1 MALMFPTFDGK
12 RVSMQQVEA
21 RQTFQLLHPTM
32 QQRVKDLMLASEGK
46 VGLGEGFRS
55 MDVQKALFLS
65 RYVPDPNGST
75 FFDGQRWRKK
85 DPKLATAAPPGRS
98 MHELGL
104 ACDLTGDM
112 KFIAQQGATF
122 SLKNFAN
129 VNKEPWHVQ
138 PIELPNSRQEYE
150 KMGAPWAKKLEVI
163 TAQPQPKAAG
173 TAQVVTPPEVVPGES
188 SDVVKQLQDV
198 LIRLNLI
205 KDSPSNHDGVYGA
218 ATQKIVKAFQS
229 SNGLAADGKV
239 GPKTWKALLALD
251 PVSQGT

>member
-12 RVSMQQVEA
+12 RVSMQQIEA

-65 RYVPDPNGST
+65 RYIPDPNGST

-122 SLKNFAN
+122 GLKNFAN

-138 PIELPNSRQEYE
+138 PTELANSRQEYE
-150 KMGAPWAKKLEVI
+150 KMGAPWAKQLVVI
-163 TAQPQPKAAG
+163 ALQTQPKAAS
-173 TAQVVTPPEVVPGES
+173 TAEVVTPPEVVPGEN

-218 ATQKIVKAFQS
+218 ATQKIVKAFQTAH
-229 SNGLAADGKV
+229 GLAADGKV
-239 GPKTWKALLALD
+239 GPKTWKALLGLD
-251 PVSQGT
+251 PI

>member
-1 MALMFPTFDGK
+1 MAMMFPTFDGK
-12 RVSMQQVEA
+12 RISMQQIEA
-21 RQTFQLLHPTM
+21 RQTFQQLHPTM
-32 QQRVKDLMLASEGK
+32 QQRVRDLMLASEGR

-104 ACDLTGDM
+104 AADMTGDM
-112 KFIAQQGATF
+112 KFIAQQGAAF
-122 SLKNFAN
+122 GLKNFAN

-138 PIELPNSRQEYE
+138 PTELPNSRQEYE
-150 KMGAPWAKKLEVI
+150 KMGAPWAKLVVV
-163 TAQPQPKAAG
+163 QPQPQPQPAG
-173 TAQVVTPPEVVPGES
+173 PQQVVTPPEVVPGES

-205 KDSPSNHDGVYGA
+205 KDSPSNRDGVYGA
-218 ATQKIVKAFQS
+218 PTQKIVKAFQTS
-229 SNGLAADGKV
+229 HGLTPDGRV
-239 GPKTWKALLALD
+239 GPKTWKVLLGLD
-251 PVSQGT
+251 PV